1 MTAEPR
7 DTSALKVRS
16 MGDKSFVWF
25 LLPTLLQTVFGVGV
39 MVPVTTYYLDPAD
52 IGTVAILTSVALL
65 VTPLTTTGDSWV
77 LSTHWH
83 ATSEVGRKVL
93 VFNLLLANFSLKAA
107 GAGIFWVLSPWVL
120 PHLIRDYRPEYHQY
134 FGLALLGLLTVTFW
148 GTLSP
153 LMVIERAPVS
163 HALNESLQW
172 AAGALTTLLGL
183 SVAKLGILALFLAP
197 LASGLASTLHGLWYA
212 AHRISARP
220 SWHWGMEIVR
230 SGMPAIPF
238 SLMDVVANSMDR
250 FVIQRWLD
258 LSALGIYAHSQN
270 YRGMFVS
277 VTKAYS
283 RTMTPTFLELFA
295 GSPAQPP
302 RQVEATVSVWY
313 VCVTAGGILVSLFS
327 PEVVHILTHGK
338 FDRAAELVPIWFLL
352 IFAHSMGIPYTQYLL
367 TVRQN
372 VLLSWSSIV
381 MSVGTIAL
389 ICVVTWQFGVIGATS
404 AAVFGAL
411 ALHGVRMYLARRLNC
426 SYRIE
431 IGMLCGIAISL
442 TSYVITRVIAIPL
455 PVKAILGVL
464 VTGFA
469 VQQIMKRMSIQE
481 IMTRLAPTK

>member
-1 MTAEPR
+1 
-7 DTSALKVRS
+7 
-16 MGDKSFVWF
+16 
-25 LLPTLLQTVFGVGV
+25 
-39 MVPVTTYYLDPAD
+39 
-52 IGTVAILTSVALL
+52 
-65 VTPLTTTGDSWV
+65 
-77 LSTHWH
+77 
-83 ATSEVGRKVL
+83 
-93 VFNLLLANFSLKAA
+93 
-107 GAGIFWVLSPWVL
+107 
-120 PHLIRDYRPEYHQY
+120 
-134 FGLALLGLLTVTFW
+134 
-148 GTLSP
+148 
-153 LMVIERAPVS
+153 
-163 HALNESLQW
+163 
-172 AAGALTTLLGL
+172 
-183 SVAKLGILALFLAP
+183 
-197 LASGLASTLHGLWYA
+197 
-212 AHRISARP
+212 
-220 SWHWGMEIVR
+220 
-230 SGMPAIPF
+230 
-238 SLMDVVANSMDR
+238 MDVVANSMDR

>member
-1 MTAEPR
+1 M
-7 DTSALKVRS
+7 
-16 MGDKSFVWF
+16 
-25 LLPTLLQTVFGVGV
+25 
-39 MVPVTTYYLDPAD
+39 
-52 IGTVAILTSVALL
+52 
-65 VTPLTTTGDSWV
+65 
-77 LSTHWH
+77 
-83 ATSEVGRKVL
+83 
-93 VFNLLLANFSLKAA
+93 
-107 GAGIFWVLSPWVL
+107 
-120 PHLIRDYRPEYHQY
+120 
-134 FGLALLGLLTVTFW
+134 
-148 GTLSP
+148 
-153 LMVIERAPVS
+153 
-163 HALNESLQW
+163 
-172 AAGALTTLLGL
+172 
-183 SVAKLGILALFLAP
+183 
-197 LASGLASTLHGLWYA
+197 
-212 AHRISARP
+212 
-220 SWHWGMEIVR
+220 
-230 SGMPAIPF
+230 
-238 SLMDVVANSMDR
+238 
-250 FVIQRWLD
+250 
-258 LSALGIYAHSQN
+258 
-270 YRGMFVS
+270 
-277 VTKAYS
+277 
-283 RTMTPTFLELFA
+283 
-295 GSPAQPP
+295 
-302 RQVEATVSVWY
+302 
-313 VCVTAGGILVSLFS
+313 SLFS

-431 IGMLCGIAISL
+431 IWMLCGIAISL